1 MPNIASAIDFFIF
14 LCYYVMV
21 ICYYAKV
28 TGRVTDLK
36 DMNEKR
42 SNDWLTPE
50 GTRDMLFEECTA
62 KREISECVTKLFENY
77 GYSEVTTTGLEFF
90 DVFNGIGRQFPQET
104 MYKLVDG
111 KNRLMVLRPDS
122 TLPIARLAATRLRD
136 EELPLKLFYNQNI
149 FMVNPKD
156 SGRDDEISQC
166 GIEILG
172 GKSEAADFEALVLAA
187 KALEACDKDY
197 RIEIGDSGIFN
208 ELLIK
213 YHCGSELAANTQ
225 NWIESKNLPMLDNVY
240 SSDKIAEE
248 DRNFAE
254 AFKALPRLFGGF
266 EVFEKARE
274 ILKGEVL
281 EQKLA
286 NLEKFCRDLSEVIP
300 EEKIRVD
307 LGLLSKK
314 NYYTGIIFRGYVEG
328 YGQPALSG
336 GRYDRLLGTFGRY
349 AGAVGFAVNVEAV
362 TRVLLKKG
370 KSQFERKPDVIVWSE
385 NPALALKHCNE
396 LISEG
401 FTALNSVLECPKCTK
416 KYAKEH
422 NIKRVDIVD
431 KDGKVTSEEV

>member
-1 MPNIASAIDFFIF
+1 M
-14 LCYYVMV
+14 
-21 ICYYAKV
+21 
-28 TGRVTDLK
+28 K
-36 DMNEKR
+36 DMSDKR
-42 SNDWLTPE
+42 KNDWLTPE
-50 GTRDMLFEECTA
+50 GTRDMLFEECTV
-62 KREISECVTKLFENY
+62 KRKISERVTKLFENY
-77 GYSEVTTTGLEFF
+77 GYSEVTTPGLEFF

-122 TLPIARLAATRLRD
+122 TLPIARLAATRLRG

-172 GKSEAADFEALVLAA
+172 GESESADFEALVLAA
-187 KALEACDKDY
+187 KALAACDENY
-197 RIEIGDSGIFN
+197 RIEIGDCGIFN
-208 ELLIK
+208 EFSIK
-213 YHCGSELAANTQ
+213 YHCGSELVANTQ
-225 NWIESKNLPMLDNVY
+225 NWIESKNLPMLDSVY

-248 DRNFAE
+248 DKVFAD

-274 ILKGEVL
+274 FFKGEVFEKAKEFLKVEVL
-281 EQKLA
+281 EQNLA
-286 NLEKFCRDLSEVIP
+286 NLEKLCRDLSEVIP

-362 TRVLLKKG
+362 ARVLLKKD
-370 KSQFERKPDVIVWSE
+370 KSQFERRPNVIVWSE
-385 NPALALKHCNE
+385 NPALALKHCSR

-401 FTALNSVLECPKCTK
+401 FTVVNSVLECPKCTK
-416 KYAKEH
+416 KYAQEH
-422 NIKRVDIVD
+422 NISRVDIVD
-431 KDGKVTSEEV
+431 KDGNVISEEV

>member
-1 MPNIASAIDFFIF
+1 MKDLND
-14 LCYYVMV
+14 
-21 ICYYAKV
+21 K
-28 TGRVTDLK
+28 RV
-36 DMNEKR
+36 
-42 SNDWLTPE
+42 NDWLTPE
-50 GTRDMLFEECTA
+50 GTRDLLFEECTA
-62 KREISECVTKLFENY
+62 KREISERVTKLFENY
-77 GYSEVTTTGLEFF
+77 GYSEVITPGLEFF
-90 DVFNGIGRQFPQET
+90 DVFNGIGRTFPQET

-111 KNRLMVLRPDS
+111 KNRLLVMRPDS

-172 GKSEAADFEALVLAA
+172 GKSDSADFEALVLAA
-187 KALEACDKDY
+187 KALETCDEDY
-197 RIEIGDSGIFN
+197 RIEIGDYGIFN

-213 YHCGSELAANTQ
+213 YHCGSELAENTR
-225 NWIESKNLPMLDNVY
+225 NWIESKNLPMLDSVY
-240 SSDKIAEE
+240 DKIAEE
-248 DRNFAE
+248 DRTFAE

-274 ILKGEVL
+274 FFKGEAFEKAKEFLKVEVL

-286 NLEKFCRDLSEVIP
+286 NLEKLCRNLSTVIP
-300 EEKIRVD
+300 EEKVRVD
-307 LGLLSKK
+307 LGLLNKK

-336 GRYDRLLGTFGRY
+336 GRYDKLLGTFGRY

-362 TRVLLKKG
+362 ARVLLKKD
-370 KSQFERKPDVIVWSE
+370 KSGFVKTPNVIVWSE
-385 NPALALKHCNE
+385 NPAMALKRCNE

-401 FTALNSVLECPKCTK
+401 FTAVNSVLECPKCTK
-416 KYAKEH
+416 KYAQEH